1 MTQTVAQIGSQ
12 NVQQKLGG
20 HMRAGVYRGK
30 GRVVV
35 EHVPVP
41 EIGEGEVLFR
51 VAACGICGTDIKKIQ
66 YGFIAPPQILGHEL
80 AGTVVRVGRGVTKF
94 KPGDRV
100 VSFHHIPCGDCFYC
114 ERKLFSQCAGYKRT
128 GLTAGFDPNGGGFA
142 EYVRAMPWIVERGM
156 IRLPPD
162 VSFEEATFVEPVNT
176 CLKAVR
182 KARVGAGETVL
193 VIGQGPIGM
202 LLTMIAKYEGATVYA
217 SDPMAGRRAAS
228 VRFGAKESFD
238 PSKSNLL
245 EEMRART
252 GGRGADAVLLAVPNP
267 SLVPE
272 ALGLA
277 RPGGRVL
284 LFAHNDPV
292 LQLEF
297 PAAAVGI
304 EEKEILGSY
313 SASVDDQQESA
324 ALVFERRL
332 PVRET
337 ISHRF
342 PLERIA
348 DALELA
354 ARPKDDTL
362 KVVITH
368 DDQVS

>member
-1 MTQTVAQIGSQ
+1 MSHTTAQIESGSAPFEP
-12 NVQQKLGG
+12 LGN
-20 HMRAGVYRGK
+20 MRAGVYRGA

-35 EHVPVP
+35 ESVPVP
-41 EIGEGEVLFR
+41 EIGKGELLFR
-51 VAACGICGTDIKKIQ
+51 VGSCGICGTDIKKIHH
-66 YGFIAPPQILGHEL
+66 GFLPPPQILGHEL
-80 AGTVVRVGRGVTKF
+80 AGTVVRVGPGVTKF

-100 VSFHHIPCGDCFYC
+100 VSFHHIPCGACFYC
-114 ERKLFSQCAGYKRT
+114 EHKLFSQCAGYKKV

-142 EYVRAMPWIVERGM
+142 QYVRAMPWIVERGM
-156 IRLPPD
+156 LKLPD
-162 VSFEEATFVEPVNT
+162 HTSFEEATFVEPVNT

-182 KARVGAGETVL
+182 KARVAPKETVL

-202 LLTMIAKYEGATVYA
+202 LLMILAKHEGADVYT

-228 VRFGAKESFD
+228 LRFGASASFD
-238 PSKSNLL
+238 PSGGHLL
-245 EEMRART
+245 EEMHSRT
-252 GGRGADAVLLAVPNP
+252 EGRGADAVLVAVPNP

-272 ALGLA
+272 ALALA

-292 LQLEF
+292 LQLQF

-313 SASVDDQQESA
+313 SASVDDQEESA
-324 ALVFERRL
+324 ALVFQRRL
-332 PVRET
+332 PVREM

-342 PLERIA
+342 PLEQIA

-354 ARPKDDTL
+354 ARPADDTL
-362 KVVITH
+362 KVVISH
-368 DDQVS
+368 E